1 MKKVFHSF
9 LILMIVVALIV
20 IAFKVFRDKSP
31 APTPENLLNLNKMIQ
46 DRDEIVALHK
56 EYIKGLHSLKSK
68 IAQIGDR
75 IKDKISLAR
84 SFEKV
89 AEQFQENKMWDL
101 ALQNYEIGLEIF
113 PEDPSLNYNTGLVYA
128 NLGMTYFEK
137 AKSYWDKAQVY
148 YKTAIS
154 NNPNFSPPYYALGS
168 LYLLAFEKN
177 VYRNSLTAALE
188 NATLYLSRN
197 AQDPQGYFLK
207 GRILFHM
214 GQKTLA
220 SEAYQTILGLTKE
233 GTPIYQNALRN
244 LKQLQND

>member
-1 MKKVFHSF
+1 
-9 LILMIVVALIV
+9 
-20 IAFKVFRDKSP
+20 
-31 APTPENLLNLNKMIQ
+31 
-46 DRDEIVALHK
+46 
-56 EYIKGLHSLKSK
+56 LHSLKSK